1 MENLERGRRATDNAS
16 APVSST
22 LDETVRHGILLQ
34 QAASTVAAVEHL
46 MARGVDTGIIRRVLA
61 GQALREAD
69 RMALALQREA
79 RRPS

>member
-1 MENLERGRRATDNAS
+1 MENLEHGRRASDNGT
-16 APVSST
+16 APVSAT

-34 QAASTVAAVEHL
+34 QGAGTVAAVEHL